1 MHLLLEFRVYNLAR
15 ELIHQAVAEQPEKMR
30 QISFLDS
37 LQCIIDAIPQMGIAG
52 PTQAETQYQY
62 LRSLIAECV
71 IDRPQRHRVNPRVV
85 KVKMSKFKRKKKIH
99 KSSDRD
105 LESELQILTLE
116 AA

>member
-37 LQCIIDAIPQMGIAG
+37 LQCITDAIPQMSIAG
-52 PTQAETQYQY
+52 STQAETQYQY

-71 IDRPQRHRVNPRVV
+71 IDRPQRHRLNPRVV
-85 KVKMSKFKRKKKIH
+85 KVKMSKFKRKKKTH
-99 KSSDRD
+99 KSSHRD
-105 LESELQILTLE
+105 LESELRILTLE